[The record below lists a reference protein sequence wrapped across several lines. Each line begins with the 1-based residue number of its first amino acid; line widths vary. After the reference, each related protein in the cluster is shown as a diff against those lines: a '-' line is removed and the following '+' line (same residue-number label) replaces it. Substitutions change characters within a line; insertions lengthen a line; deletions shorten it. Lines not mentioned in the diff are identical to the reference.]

1 MAKPKR
7 KRTVKTKRGSKM
19 NLNDEIAVEAYLL
32 YEKSGRVEGRD
43 LENWF
48 EAERIVME
56 RHKEDEHAVED
67 MKKTKTQTSVAQVE
81 PETAAREE
89 NKKKR

>member
-7 KRTVKTKRGSKM
+7 KRTVKTKRSSKM

-89 NKKKR
+89 NKRKR

>member
-1 MAKPKR
+1 
-7 KRTVKTKRGSKM
+7 M

-56 RHKEDEHAVED
+56 RHKENEHSVED
-67 MKKTKTQTSVAQVE
+67 MKKTKTQTSVTQVE

-89 NKKKR
+89 NKRKR